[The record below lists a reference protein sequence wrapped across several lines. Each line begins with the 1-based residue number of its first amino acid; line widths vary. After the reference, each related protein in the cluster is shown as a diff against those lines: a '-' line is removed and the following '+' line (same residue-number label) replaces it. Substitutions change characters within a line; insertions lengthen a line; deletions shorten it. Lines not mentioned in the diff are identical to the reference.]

1 MAVLVTSGHI
11 SVASVDRQSETKGET
26 MRPLHQKNGT
36 DRTTGVTQPS
46 LILASLVFGYSAIP
60 VVLWTCL
67 IMGMLKLCHGAVD
80 LILNDCP
87 KELDQFN
94 DRQPLV
100 KDIERRRQQGV
111 IEICN

>member
-1 MAVLVTSGHI
+1 
-11 SVASVDRQSETKGET
+11 
-26 MRPLHQKNGT
+26 
-36 DRTTGVTQPS
+36 
-46 LILASLVFGYSAIP
+46 
-60 VVLWTCL
+60 
-67 IMGMLKLCHGAVD
+67 MGMLKLCHGAVD

-111 IEICN
+111 IEICNQTRRGRAL